1 MNSRIP
7 RAEPSL
13 PTALSSA
20 QRSAPTQ
27 GPSLERLPARNHA
40 SVQHRD
46 ILRDEERP
54 LRLKDIAAETNVS
67 EKTVRRWIDLRG
79 LPSKKMGGLRIVLKC
94 DLLAFLNQQPATR
107 SPQPAPLHPISR
119 FLVLRFLYYCLKILP
134 PPFGRDVINELF
146 LGNLILTDPFVNYVL
161 NYFFRH
167 LEFDRLHL
175 HLPSTRVRR
184 DLPHSLRK
192 QGSHFA
198 GTIRR

>member
-13 PTALSSA
+13 PAALSSA
-20 QRSAPTQ
+20 QRSAPAK
-27 GPSLERLPARNHA
+27 GPSLERLPARTHA

-107 SPQPAPLHPISR
+107 
-119 FLVLRFLYYCLKILP
+119 K
-134 PPFGRDVINELF
+134 
-146 LGNLILTDPFVNYVL
+146 
-161 NYFFRH
+161 
-167 LEFDRLHL
+167 
-175 HLPSTRVRR
+175 
-184 DLPHSLRK
+184 
-192 QGSHFA
+192 
-198 GTIRR
+198 